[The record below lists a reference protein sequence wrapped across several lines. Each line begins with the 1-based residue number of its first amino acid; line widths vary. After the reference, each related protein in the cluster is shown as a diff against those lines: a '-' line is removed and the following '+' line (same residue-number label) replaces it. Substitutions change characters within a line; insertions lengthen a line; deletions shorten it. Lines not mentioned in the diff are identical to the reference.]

1 MTRSPRTTEPTG
13 SQRTAEEERREAAV
27 RRYQNGDSR
36 AFAQVFDAYYPMVSG
51 VLFKLMGDNRDM
63 EDVIQTVFL
72 EVHRCIHRFEWQSRF
87 STWVYR
93 IAVNVALQHM
103 RREKLR
109 RPVDTGEREPWLQ
122 LMDPDN
128 PERSVIHRETFDR
141 IQAILSQ
148 IPVKKR
154 VVFVLSDI
162 QGLGAEQIS
171 EVLDLP
177 RKKVYARLF
186 QARRTFHEKVK
197 RDPYFQERYG
207 SGSRG
212 TKDAG

>member
-1 MTRSPRTTEPTG
+1 MTRSPGTKEPAG
-13 SQRTAEEERREAAV
+13 SQLTAEEDSREAAV
-27 RRYQNGDSR
+27 RRYQAGDR
-36 AFAQVFDAYYPMVSG
+36 AAFAQVFDAYYPLVTG
-51 VLFKLMGDNRDM
+51 VLFKMMGDNRDL
-63 EDVIQTVFL
+63 EDVIQTVFM

-109 RPVDTGEREPWLQ
+109 RPVDTGDREPWLQ

-141 IQAILSQ
+141 IQLILAQ
-148 IPVKKR
+148 IPAKKR

-177 RKKVYARLF
+177 RKRVYARLF
-186 QARRTFHEKVK
+186 QARRAFHEKVM

-207 SGSRG
+207 SGSRE